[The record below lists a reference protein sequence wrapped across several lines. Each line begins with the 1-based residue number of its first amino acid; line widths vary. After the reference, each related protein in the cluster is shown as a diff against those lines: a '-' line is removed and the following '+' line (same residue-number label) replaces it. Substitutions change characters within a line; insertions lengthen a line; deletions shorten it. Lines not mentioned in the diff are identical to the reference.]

1 MRFGMWNLI
10 FNICIC
16 VIVYLYGVRNVT
28 AYYKESHF
36 KKFIVI
42 RNSEIANILISKR
55 FSAMN
60 FETDMEDRNKMSI
73 TGVISYV
80 YMIISIVP
88 FVFANIFLGKTL
100 IQLFYCIFFMNLP
113 VSLFLFILNNFSVLM
128 DNNVGYKGSKMRK
141 IGRYFDVGATI
152 FMLLI
157 LLAYSIY
164 LIMSI
169 HDAIIQL
176 I

>member
-1 MRFGMWNLI
+1 MWSLI

-28 AYYKESHF
+28 AYYKEGYF
-36 KKFIVI
+36 KKYITI

-60 FETDMEDRNKMSI
+60 FETDMEDRNKMSV

-88 FVFANIFLGKTL
+88 FIFANIFLGKTL

-113 VSLFLFILNNFSVLM
+113 VSLFLFILNNFSALR
-128 DNNVGYKGSKMRK
+128 NENISYKRSKMQK
-141 IGRYFDVGATI
+141 IGRCFDFCGTI
-152 FMLLI
+152 LMLII

-169 HDAIIQL
+169 HDAL
-176 I
+176 IKLI

>member
-1 MRFGMWNLI
+1 MWNLI
-10 FNICIC
+10 FNICIF
-16 VIVYLYGVRNVT
+16 ILVYVYGVRNVT
-28 AYYKESHF
+28 AYYKESYVE
-36 KKFIVI
+36 KFIII

-55 FSAMN
+55 FSAMH

-73 TGVISYV
+73 TGVMSYV
-80 YMIISIVP
+80 YMIISIGP
-88 FVFANIFLGKTL
+88 FIFANIFLGKSF

-113 VSLFLFILNNFSVLM
+113 VSLFLFILNNFSTLM
-128 DNNVGYKGSKMRK
+128 NENAGHKKNK
-141 IGRYFDVGATI
+141 IQNIGKKIDIGGII
-152 FMLLI
+152 FMLMI

-169 HDAIIQL
+169 HDALIQF